1 MVNAVTWLFKSHRST
16 LFVKCKFRYLPWLSK
31 FFETFRSENR
41 FVAGTK
47 NGQVVIQSGVTIEK
61 SVELFN
67 HSNQEKNA
75 TLVQYTSNRIYAVAE
90 DSSLTQLN
98 MNLEVEKVLGR
109 KIEKEILAL
118 VATQDYV
125 ALGGVAKKVTV
136 YDEFG
141 NLALVNQLP

>member
-1 MVNAVTWLFKSHRST
+1 M
-16 LFVKCKFRYLPWLSK
+16 
-31 FFETFRSENR
+31 
-41 FVAGTK
+41 
-47 NGQVVIQSGVTIEK
+47 VIQSGVTIEK

-98 MNLEVEKVLGR
+98 MSLEVEKVLGR

-125 ALGGVAKKVTV
+125 ALGGVDKKVTV

-141 NLALVNQLP
+141 NLALVNNLP